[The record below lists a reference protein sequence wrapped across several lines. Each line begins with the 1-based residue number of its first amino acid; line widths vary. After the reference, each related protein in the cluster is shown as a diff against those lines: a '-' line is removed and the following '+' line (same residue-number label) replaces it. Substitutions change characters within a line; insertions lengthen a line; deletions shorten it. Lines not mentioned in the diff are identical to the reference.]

1 MSYEICELV
10 WHFNL
15 FKVQI
20 YLSIFRDNNKEL
32 ILINVK
38 NHAMGVWKFF
48 MFKENGSSHLNI
60 PSLKRY
66 AQIFAME
73 MQLHINVD

>member
-1 MSYEICELV
+1 MSIL
-10 WHFNL
+10 
-15 FKVQI
+15 
-20 YLSIFRDNNKEL
+20 RDNNKEL

-73 MQLHINVD
+73 MQRITAKSIFSNLAAVQNVKSALKIETH

>member
-1 MSYEICELV
+1 
-10 WHFNL
+10 
-15 FKVQI
+15 
-20 YLSIFRDNNKEL
+20 
-32 ILINVK
+32 
-38 NHAMGVWKFF
+38 MGVWKFF